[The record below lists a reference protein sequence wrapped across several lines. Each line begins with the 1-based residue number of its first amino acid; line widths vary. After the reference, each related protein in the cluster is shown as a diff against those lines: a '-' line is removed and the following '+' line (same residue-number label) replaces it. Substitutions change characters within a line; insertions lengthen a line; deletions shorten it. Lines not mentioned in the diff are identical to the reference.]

1 MNRSVEGLSTPGDKE
16 ESKVDVFGY
25 SKYDMATPAEKSLN
39 KSLEKLT
46 DEYNKPK
53 SQLVIRK
60 NGEDKIVSNTQ
71 ELFSGEKEELKRE
84 LNNYH
89 SPEIIAKEEPKVVE
103 NSELDEFESY
113 DVRVIERILND
124 SRKEEAKN
132 DKNRIMGLW
141 KVLAEKTPE
150 DRRGIAEVLQEGTVV
165 AVGNR
170 EFIIIYRNASMCSQ
184 VMKRKF
190 KRESLK
196 LLFDFL
202 GNTYNYMA
210 LPENIWLQKR
220 AEYVNQYNIGAKNIR
235 LEPLNDMVMKALM
248 SDNELTPE
256 EEMLEKAQKLF
267 GDDIIEFKE

>member
-1 MNRSVEGLSTPGDKE
+1 
-16 ESKVDVFGY
+16 
-25 SKYDMATPAEKSLN
+25 
-39 KSLEKLT
+39 
-46 DEYNKPK
+46 
-53 SQLVIRK
+53 
-60 NGEDKIVSNTQ
+60 
-71 ELFSGEKEELKRE
+71 
-84 LNNYH
+84 
-89 SPEIIAKEEPKVVE
+89 
-103 NSELDEFESY
+103 
-113 DVRVIERILND
+113 
-124 SRKEEAKN
+124 
-132 DKNRIMGLW
+132 MGLW

-235 LEPLNDMVMKALM
+235 LEPLNDMVIKALM